1 MPTPT
6 TQILGMFHSPEA
18 TPQPGGPFGLL
29 LLSVLTGPRPS
40 LSFVSDPRSLA
51 LPACVSLLV
60 SSLMAQ
66 GLPNGSD
73 VEESVCNAGAW
84 DAIHGSGRSPGEGT
98 GNSLLY
104 LSWHIHRWDPPHNS
118 IWVWWSTAI
127 ISPLT
132 RIQLSTVERTQ
143 GLAFY

>member
-51 LPACVSLLV
+51 LPACVSLSV

-84 DAIHGSGRSPGEGT
+84 DAIHGSGRSPGEGN
-98 GNSLLY
+98 GNSLQYSGLENFMDRGA
-104 LSWHIHRWDPPHNS
+104 WR
-118 IWVWWSTAI
+118 V
-127 ISPLT
+127 
-132 RIQLSTVERTQ
+132 TVRGVAKSRT
-143 GLAFY
+143 